1 MKTLIPT
8 DKFLSRMA
16 RAGTCLLLAGA
27 LWLPVIHFGFR
38 RPSADFWQESG
49 VSPTAEKLAN
59 QQMHAW
65 RDPVLR
71 RNEMR
76 RMRQI
81 NAEWDFMGR
90 TFLVWSLANLSLRDA
105 AWKPEALPVMD
116 AIIRETMAL
125 EKDSGVYV
133 FLLPYARENPFR
145 ERPVRSVFVDGEI
158 ALMLAARQAVAP
170 LEEFRQPLID
180 RLAVIEARLRRSPM
194 LSAESYPNECWTFD
208 HAVAIAALEVGD
220 AVSGTDHHQIG
231 QDWLKMAM
239 AKLVDPKTGLL
250 VSRYTMDGEVL
261 EGPEGSSLWMVSH
274 CLALVN
280 EPFARGQYEKS
291 RHEIGRTLLGF
302 GYAHEWPDSWQG
314 QPDVDSGPIIPLLD
328 ISAGS
333 SGLAFVGAIQF
344 HDQKWLQE
352 LHSTLEMA
360 GFPVRRHHAVRYA
373 ASNQV
378 GDAVLLY
385 ATTMGPLWA
394 KAKKGSLL

>member
-1 MKTLIPT
+1 
-8 DKFLSRMA
+8 
-16 RAGTCLLLAGA
+16 
-27 LWLPVIHFGFR
+27 
-38 RPSADFWQESG
+38 
-49 VSPTAEKLAN
+49 
-59 QQMHAW
+59 MHAW

-71 RNEMR
+71 QNEMR

-105 AWKPEALPVMD
+105 AWKTETLPVMD

-125 EKDSGVYV
+125 ENASGVYV

-170 LEEFRQPLID
+170 AEEFRQPLID
-180 RLAVIEARLRRSPM
+180 RMALIESRLRRSPM
-194 LSAESYPNECWTFD
+194 FSAESYPNECWTFD
-208 HAVAIAALEVGD
+208 HAVAIAALTVGD
-220 AVSGTDHHQIG
+220 AVTGMDHHQTG
-231 QDWLKMAM
+231 QEWLGM
-239 AKLVDPKTGLL
+239 AKAKLIDPKTGLL
-250 VSRYTMDGEVL
+250 VSRYTMDGEVI

-280 EPFARGQYEKS
+280 EPFARGQYE
-291 RHEIGRTLLGF
+291 RARREIGRSILGF
-302 GYAHEWPDSWQG
+302 GYAHEWPNSWQG
-314 QPDVDSGPIIPLLD
+314 QPDVDSGPIIPVLD

-333 SGLAFVGAIQF
+333 SGLAFIGAIQF
-344 HDQKWLQE
+344 KDQRWMQE

-360 GFPVRRHHAVRYA
+360 AFPVRRHQGVRYA